1 MGNNTEATK
10 ASPERKTLV
19 SIQIEKEL
27 DVFDGNAG
35 WEHRVFVKLYVAAR
49 TSGLLAEIS
58 DRDWKTLCTLS
69 TFMDEDGVCYPSQA
83 QLAHALQIH
92 RATANER
99 IQSLATFR
107 FRGKPVLLISKRRSY
122 GRRFAANLY
131 TILPVSELKIFDRK
145 QEKA

>member
-1 MGNNTEATK
+1 MEKNTEATR
-10 ASPERKTLV
+10 AGPERKTLV

-27 DVFDGNAG
+27 DVFEGNAG

-58 DRDWKTLCTLS
+58 DRDWKTLCTLA

-99 IQSLATFR
+99 IQSLAGFR
-107 FRGKPVLLISKRRSY
+107 FKGRPVLLVSKRRSQ
-122 GRRFAANLY
+122 GKRFAANLY

-145 QEKA
+145 QETD

>member
-1 MGNNTEATK
+1 MEDNTEATK

-27 DVFDGNAG
+27 DILDGKAG

-58 DRDWKTLCTLS
+58 DRDWKTLCTLA
-69 TFMDEDGVCYPSQA
+69 TFMDEDGVCYPSQE
-83 QLAHALQIH
+83 QLARALQIH
-92 RATANER
+92 RATANDR
-99 IQSLATFR
+99 IQSLAGFR
-107 FRGKPVLLISKRRSY
+107 FKGRPVLLISKRRSQ

-131 TILPVSELKIFDRK
+131 TILPISELKIFDRK
-145 QEKA
+145 QQND